1 LASFVPE
8 VTFED
13 SGGGKYGG
21 CVALPSKTVCGI
33 CDCRRFLHF
42 SLAKCGLH
50 PDNLTLVF
58 DLMNEQIVILDFGS
72 QYTQVIAR
80 RVRECSVYSVIVR
93 YDTPAAEIAAMRPSG
108 IILSGGPSSVYADD
122 APLPDKTIFQ
132 LGLPVLGICY
142 GVQLLAQ
149 FNGGKVEKGLKREY
163 GKGTLSVKDKTCALF
178 SKLPTSLQVWNSHGD
193 KLTKLPDGF
202 KSVAVTENSEYAA
215 IENRALKFFGLQFH
229 PEVVHTP
236 RGKEII
242 ANFVH
247 DVCGCGKSW
256 TMRNY
261 IEQAVEEIRHQ
272 VGKEKIILGL
282 SGGVDSSVAAALI
295 HKAVGDQLTCIF
307 VNNGVLRAQ
316 EAEVVQEVFGRNF
329 KLKLQYENASK
340 LFLMR
345 LKGVTDPER
354 KRKIIGRTFIEVFA
368 AATKRVGHAKFLA
381 QGTLYPDIIESVP
394 IGGNPAALIKSHH
407 NVGGLP
413 KKMKFALVEPLKRLF
428 KDEVRLLGLELGL
441 PKEIVWRQP
450 FPGPGL
456 AVRILGE
463 VTPAR
468 CEILRNA
475 DAIVVQEMKDCGL
488 YYKVWQSF
496 AVLLPIRSV
505 GVMGDERTYDYT
517 IAIRAVE
524 SQDGMTADWVKL
536 PYDLLEKLASR
547 IINEVKGVNRCVF
560 DITSKPPGT
569 IEWE

>member
-1 LASFVPE
+1 
-8 VTFED
+8 
-13 SGGGKYGG
+13 
-21 CVALPSKTVCGI
+21 
-33 CDCRRFLHF
+33 
-42 SLAKCGLH
+42 
-50 PDNLTLVF
+50 
-58 DLMNEQIVILDFGS
+58 MNEQIVILDFGS

-80 RVRECSVYSVIVR
+80 RVRECNVYSTIVHFN
-93 YDTPAAEIAAMRPSG
+93 TPAAELAALKPRG
-108 IILSGGPSSVYADD
+108 IILSGGPSSVYAEK
-122 APLPDKTIFQ
+122 APLPDKNIFE
-132 LGLPVLGICY
+132 LGVPVLGICF
-142 GVQLLAQ
+142 GVQLFAQ
-149 FNGGKVEKGLKREY
+149 FLGGKVEKGQKREY
-163 GKGTLSVKDKTCALF
+163 GKGTLTVKDSSCALF
-178 SKLPTSLQVWNSHGD
+178 ERLPKSLQVWNSHGD
-193 KLTKLPDGF
+193 KLTKIPNGF
-202 KSVAVTENSEYAA
+202 KPVAVTENSEYAA
-215 IENRALKFFGLQFH
+215 IENRAKKFFGLQFH

-247 DVCGCGKSW
+247 GICGCGKGW

-261 IEQAVEEIRHQ
+261 LDQAVEEIRRQ
-272 VGKEKIILGL
+272 VGKEEVILGL
-282 SGGVDSSVAAALI
+282 SGGVDSSVAAALL
-295 HKAVGDQLTCIF
+295 HKAIGDQLTCIF
-307 VNNGVLRAQ
+307 VNNGVLRSR

-329 KLKLQYENASK
+329 KIKLQYEDASK
-340 LFLMR
+340 LFLTR

-354 KRKIIGRTFIEVFA
+354 KRKIIGKTFIEVFA
-368 AATKRVGHAKFLA
+368 AATKRAGKAKFLA
-381 QGTLYPDIIESVP
+381 QGTLYPDVIESVP

-413 KKMKFALVEPLKRLF
+413 KNIKFQLVEPLKCLF
-428 KDEVRLLGLELGL
+428 KDEVRLLGEELGL

-456 AVRILGE
+456 AVRVLGE

-475 DAIVVQEMKDCGL
+475 DAIVVEEMKAAGL
-488 YYKVWQSF
+488 YYKIWQSF
-496 AVLLPIRSV
+496 AVLLPVRSV